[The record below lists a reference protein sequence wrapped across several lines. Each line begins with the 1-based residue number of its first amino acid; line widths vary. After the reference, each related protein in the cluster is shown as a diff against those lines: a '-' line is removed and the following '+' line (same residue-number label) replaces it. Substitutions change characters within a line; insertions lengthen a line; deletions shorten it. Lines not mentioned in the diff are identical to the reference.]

1 MYRTSAKK
9 RASISMITSRL
20 LRWFVLAG
28 LVLSANLFLPQ
39 MLLNC
44 TDAQSLG
51 DGTTLAP
58 AKQGKKVGLRDR
70 LVVGLKALSK
80 SDLAFIDRVVIRVNS
95 GQLPQRLV
103 DQTFFWA
110 RDRVATTTTTGGK
123 ERRAI
128 IYFRPA
134 LTEQAKRLGVNL

>member
-1 MYRTSAKK
+1 
-9 RASISMITSRL
+9 MITSRPM
-20 LRWFVLAG
+20 RWLVLAG
-28 LVLSANLFLPQ
+28 LVLLANLLPPP
-39 MLLNC
+39 MPLNQ
-44 TDAQSLG
+44 TAAQSLG
-51 DGTTLAP
+51 DGTTLDP

-70 LVVGLKALSK
+70 LVVGLKAISK
-80 SDLAFIDRVVIRVNS
+80 SDLAFIDRVVNRVNA

-128 IYFRPA
+128 IYFRPV

>member
-1 MYRTSAKK
+1 
-9 RASISMITSRL
+9 MITSRST
-20 LRWFVLAG
+20 RWLVIAG
-28 LVLSANLFLPQ
+28 LVLFAHLFPQQTPLNRSA
-39 MLLNC
+39 
-44 TDAQSLG
+44 AQSLG
-51 DGTTLAP
+51 DGTTLEP
-58 AKQGKKVGLRDR
+58 AKQGKKVVLRDR

-80 SDLAFIDRVVIRVNS
+80 SDLAFVDRVVLRVNT

-110 RDRVATTTTTGGK
+110 RAKVATTTTTGGK

-134 LTEQAKRLGVNL
+134 LTEQARRLGVSL